1 MSLTALRKKKTSNL
15 LDLSWLIRR
24 TLNRVALVWENPT
37 EGLFIASRESQTA
50 TRRAQQLVLHL
61 AHHGVQLLPLQ
72 QDGVLHKKEGSV
84 LININIHVIA
94 IKPAHIPFQALNVN
108 AYFNTLSLPPS

>member
-1 MSLTALRKKKTSNL
+1 MSLTSLKNKTYNR
-15 LDLSWLIRR
+15 LDLNSLILR
-24 TLNRVALVWENPT
+24 TLNSLAGLCWNPT
-37 EGLFIASRESQTA
+37 EGRFIASRESHTA
-50 TRRAQQLVLHL
+50 THRARQLVLHL
-61 AHHGVQLLPLQ
+61 VHRGVQLLPLQ

-94 IKPAHIPFQALNVN
+94 IKPAHIPFQPLNVN